1 MDMEDEIAAIE
12 ASARGGNPRTGASSS
27 SRGGGGGGGTRSS
40 PSKSKGTGRH
50 SSDLKDEDANG
61 LLVGFPARGGGGGG
75 SKPVNMTP
83 GASKRGSG
91 AMGAPSAGLTAA
103 SLMAAKQAGG
113 PPPGDGGGKPMSCK
127 PGGGGSSSNSSKPA
141 SYKPGGGSSGSSSKP
156 AGYKPGGGGGGG
168 SSSSSSKPKKPSY
181 MDFDLP
187 EIPPYRPTPLPEIP
201 AFKPAKPPAARMS
214 ESERL
219 RQRQAQMAK
228 DASTKSGTADHRPL
242 VGGFAAAAY
251 EAARADHFQPKK
263 SGAKKKAPRDIPSI

>member
-1 MDMEDEIAAIE
+1 
-12 ASARGGNPRTGASSS
+12 
-27 SRGGGGGGGTRSS
+27 
-40 PSKSKGTGRH
+40 
-50 SSDLKDEDANG
+50 
-61 LLVGFPARGGGGGG
+61 
-75 SKPVNMTP
+75 
-83 GASKRGSG
+83 
-91 AMGAPSAGLTAA
+91 
-103 SLMAAKQAGG
+103 
-113 PPPGDGGGKPMSCK
+113 MSYK
-127 PGGGGSSSNSSKPA
+127 PGGGGSSSSSSKPA
-141 SYKPGGGSSGSSSKP
+141 SYKPVGGSSGSSSKP
-156 AGYKPGGGGGGG
+156 AGYKPGGGGGS

-181 MDFDLP
+181 MAFDLP